1 VPVQG
6 GLAGLLDV
14 SSTCLARGRPS
25 TQSRTGNDKK
35 SNPYTKPQ
43 LGPIRGKLSGFKVAG
58 CSDQPYCLTVVIK
71 GWHVPQTLARTE
83 STKRCG

>member
-1 VPVQG
+1 
-6 GLAGLLDV
+6 
-14 SSTCLARGRPS
+14 
-25 TQSRTGNDKK
+25 
-35 SNPYTKPQ
+35 
-43 LGPIRGKLSGFKVAG
+43 LSGFKVAG